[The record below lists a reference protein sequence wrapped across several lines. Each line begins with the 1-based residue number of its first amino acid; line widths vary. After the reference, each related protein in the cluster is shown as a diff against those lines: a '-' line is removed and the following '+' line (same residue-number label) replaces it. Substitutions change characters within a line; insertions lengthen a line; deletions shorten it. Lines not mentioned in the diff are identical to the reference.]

1 MDPSWVTW
9 PLEAELRVLSSSLVT
24 VQQYLLTGH
33 STTVPQYPLTPL
45 SSPHCPLC
53 APVCPVAWL
62 RGETA
67 LSGGGR

>member
-9 PLEAELRVLSSSLVT
+9 PLEAELRVLSSSLV
-24 VQQYLLTGH
+24 
-33 STTVPQYPLTPL
+33 TVPQYPLTPL